1 MSIAQLLW
9 YCAYCGNGPY
19 VQEIS
24 DFCLICN
31 SRQDGYSQD
40 IRVSLPEPPVWD
52 AHFQPLSHPQSPQ
65 EGTDGETVSLPPSP
79 RRDSGFE
86 RGNLET
92 ESLESPTNTSR
103 RARAPNDSLS
113 IQEESL
119 GLLEKCIFNLP
130 DLASRP
136 WMPRSRTVYPGQS
149 CFSLETGKPSVAPK
163 RRPDSP
169 TRKAEVAFVR
179 GQGACG
185 ACRKNKKA
193 CRHLRDVCRETDAP
207 TQGSTRVPAKRAPF
221 TTNDDYTDIGS
232 PVEHSSAPSALPGR
246 KLSNRGSTTRARRV
260 APGNLKQMHHTPRTT
275 DTQASAPACRPEPT
289 LLSQP
294 GRAPTL
300 WTRHQPPK
308 QPTTPLTPRPK
319 PRTTPPQVG
328 EAASSA
334 PPEPEPQRP
343 TPPISP
349 KPRIDIFALFTHI
362 HDLYSDDP
370 PDDPPGATHAPSP
383 PFPPSNFGTPS
394 TQHGDSPSRSDS
406 AAPST
411 AASTVASPAEGGEG
425 KMLRRFSTRADG
437 GGEEEREGDHER
449 GGFES
454 RPSALSAG

>member
-40 IRVSLPEPPVWD
+40 IRVSLPEPPIWD

-65 EGTDGETVSLPPSP
+65 EGTDGETVNLPSSL

-193 CRHLRDVCRETDAP
+193 VGYRLPTSLVCGD
-207 TQGSTRVPAKRAPF
+207 S
-221 TTNDDYTDIGS
+221 
-232 PVEHSSAPSALPGR
+232 
-246 KLSNRGSTTRARRV
+246 
-260 APGNLKQMHHTPRTT
+260 
-275 DTQASAPACRPEPT
+275 
-289 LLSQP
+289 LLSS
-294 GRAPTL
+294 
-300 WTRHQPPK
+300 
-308 QPTTPLTPRPK
+308 
-319 PRTTPPQVG
+319 VG
-328 EAASSA
+328 
-334 PPEPEPQRP
+334 
-343 TPPISP
+343 T
-349 KPRIDIFALFTHI
+349 
-362 HDLYSDDP
+362 
-370 PDDPPGATHAPSP
+370 
-383 PFPPSNFGTPS
+383 FGTFVERPML
-394 TQHGDSPSRSDS
+394 QRKGPRVYLRS
-406 AAPST
+406 
-411 AASTVASPAEGGEG
+411 G
-425 KMLRRFSTRADG
+425 RRLPQTTTIPTS
-437 GGEEEREGDHER
+437 E
-449 GGFES
+449 
-454 RPSALSAG
+454 AL